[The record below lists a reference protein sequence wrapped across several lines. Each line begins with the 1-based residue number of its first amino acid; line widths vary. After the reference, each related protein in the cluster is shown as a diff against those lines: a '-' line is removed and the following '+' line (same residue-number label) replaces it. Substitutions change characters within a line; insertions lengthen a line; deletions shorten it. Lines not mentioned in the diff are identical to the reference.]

1 MRNTHRIGVSLALVL
16 ALAAVVP
23 AAHGQSSQGSEDGWT
38 RLFDGSSL
46 EGWRGYRR
54 PDASGLRWQVRDGA
68 LCLPPSDGADTLGRR
83 DIITAGQYADFDLRW
98 EWRVEKGSNS
108 GVKYFVTEAH
118 DAAIGH
124 EYQIIEGTHADA
136 ASLER
141 RTASF
146 YDVKAAEG
154 AEARPAGQ
162 WNESRVLVQGARV
175 EHWLNGNKVLEY
187 ELGSP
192 GILALVQDSKF
203 KTTPGFG
210 TKVPGHILL
219 QDHGDA
225 VCYRN
230 VRIRTG
236 TS

>member
-1 MRNTHRIGVSLALVL
+1 MRNTHQFGTALTFVLTLALVG
-16 ALAAVVP
+16 P
-23 AAHGQSSQGSEDGWT
+23 AAQGQSPSGAAEGWT
-38 RLFDGSSL
+38 PLFDGRSL
-46 EGWRGYRR
+46 EGWRGYRK

-68 LCLPPSDGADTLGRR
+68 LCLPSSDGADTLGRR
-83 DIITAGQYADFDLRW
+83 DIITTATFTDFDLRW
-98 EWRVEKGSNS
+98 EWRVDVGSNS

-146 YDVKAAEG
+146 YDVKAADG
-154 AEARPAGQ
+154 AEARPAGE
-162 WNESRVLVQGARV
+162 WNESRVLVRGTHV
-175 EHWLNGNKVLEY
+175 EHWLNGRKVLDY

-192 GILALVQDSKF
+192 EILALVQDSKF
-203 KTTPGFG
+203 RTTPKFG